1 MRFHD
6 GAETVLHVYCE
17 PPLLPLPAAR
27 AGQEAPPRGIVLE
40 AWQQGWSTSAPWA
53 FLRGCIRSDGCV
65 FVNRTGRYEYLSY
78 GFANYS
84 SDILDLVE
92 STCLAQGLRPRR
104 YATAIR
110 LNRREDVARLLEH
123 VGVKS

>member
-1 MRFHD
+1 MFPQH
-6 GAETVLHVYCE
+6 GPGKKHE
-17 PPLLPLPAAR
+17 R
-27 AGQEAPPRGIVLE
+27 AIVLE
-40 AWQQGWSTSAPWA
+40 GWQRTIVDSAPWA

-65 FVNRTGRYEYLSY
+65 FINRTGRYESLSY

-92 STCLAQGLRPRR
+92 SICLAQGLRPRR
-104 YATAIR
+104 YTTAIR
-110 LNRREDVARLLEH
+110 LDRREDVARLLEH